1 MTRSTALLPLLL
13 AVAGCSNA
21 DGGNLPD
28 LPDPGAGGGA
38 PIEVPVATVAQQAI
52 AVPVVASGATEPLR
66 AADLGPQ
73 LTAQIAAVLVQE
85 GDQVQEGQPL
95 VRLDVRDASLRAAQ
109 AVAGAASASVQ
120 AQLAASEYQRLA
132 PLAERGT
139 IPTQQVDQLRAQRD
153 ALANA
158 AQAAQAM
165 AGQARRGVTESIVR
179 APFAGTVSMVLA
191 EVGEVATMMPPT
203 ILVRLIDLSEVEVS
217 VRVHERDLARVAR
230 DDAVEVRFPSLRQ
243 TSTGR
248 VTFISPEIDP
258 RSRTATL
265 TTRIPNPLGNLR
277 SGLFAELRIQPS
289 QLRQGLVVPRTA
301 VLGAGSE
308 ATVYVVKQDRAERR
322 TVTIEP
328 IDDDRVEV
336 TEGLRAGEIVATG
349 RLDRLADGA
358 AVRAQSTT
366 PARGSPPHRA
376 ALGGDPGSAE
386 ARP

>member
-1 MTRSTALLPLLL
+1 MTRSILLPLIAAALG
-13 AVAGCSNA
+13 ACSNA
-21 DGGNLPD
+21 EGNLPD
-28 LPDPGAGGGA
+28 LPDPSAGAGGA
-38 PIEVPVATVAQQAI
+38 VEVPVATVSEEAI
-52 AVPVVASGATEPLR
+52 VVPVVASGATEPVR

-73 LTAQIAAVLVQE
+73 LTAQVAEVLVQE
-85 GDQVQEGQPL
+85 GDAVTAGQPL

-109 AVAGAASASVQ
+109 AQAGAASANVQ
-120 AQLAASEYQRLA
+120 AQLAAAEYQRLA

-158 AQAAQAM
+158 AQAANAM

-217 VRVHERDLARVAR
+217 VRVHERDLVSIAR
-230 DDAVEVRFPSLRQ
+230 DDAVEVRFPSARQ

-258 RSRTATL
+258 RSRTAAV

-277 SGLFAELRIQPS
+277 AGMFAELRIQPS
-289 QLRQGLVVPRTA
+289 QQRRGLVVPRSA
-301 VLGAGSE
+301 VLGSGEETAVFVIKG
-308 ATVYVVKQDRAERR
+308 DRAERR
-322 TVTIEP
+322 AVTVAP
-328 IDDDRVEV
+328 IDDDRVES
-336 TEGLRAGEIVATG
+336 TNGLRAGETVATG
-349 RLDRLADGA
+349 RLDRLADGSP
-358 AVRAQSTT
+358 VRAQT
-366 PARGSPPHRA
+366 PTPPGA
-376 ALGGDPGSAE
+376 GGPQAGV
-386 ARP
+386 RP

>member
-1 MTRSTALLPLLL
+1 MIRSNAIPLALTVLGLLS
-13 AVAGCSNA
+13 VAGCSNA
-21 DGGNLPD
+21 DGGALPD
-28 LPDPGAGGGA
+28 LPDPSAGAGA
-38 PIEVPVATVAQQAI
+38 PVEVPVATVAMEAI
-52 AVPVVASGATEPLR
+52 SVPVVASGATEPVR

-73 LTAQIAAVLVQE
+73 LTAQIAEVLVQE
-85 GDQVQEGQPL
+85 GDQVVQGQPL

-158 AQAAQAM
+158 AQAANAM

-203 ILVRLIDLSEVEVS
+203 ILVRLVDLSEVEVS
-217 VRVHERDLARVAR
+217 VRVHERDLALVAR

-258 RSRTATL
+258 RSRTATV

-289 QLRQGLVVPRTA
+289 QVRQGLVVPRSA
-301 VLGAGSE
+301 VLGSGDEVA
-308 ATVYVVKQDRAERR
+308 VFVVKGDRAERR
-322 TVTIEP
+322 TVTVVP
-328 IDDDRVEV
+328 IDDERMEV
-336 TEGLRAGEIVATG
+336 TEGLRAGEVVAKG

-358 AVRAQSTT
+358 PVRAQADT
-366 PARGSPPHRA
+366 PARGPQ
-376 ALGGDPGSAE
+376 AE